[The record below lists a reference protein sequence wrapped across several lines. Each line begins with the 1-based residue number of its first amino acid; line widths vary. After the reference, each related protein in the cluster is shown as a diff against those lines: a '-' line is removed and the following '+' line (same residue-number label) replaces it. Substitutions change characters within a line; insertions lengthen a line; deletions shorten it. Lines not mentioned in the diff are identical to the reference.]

1 MVLHGKGE
9 YLMGAS
15 EQPSIF
21 QMGECKA
28 SLYWCLFYWPPLS
41 YGELWS
47 CSRQEREYVTG
58 EARWEAGI
66 FISSQSTVR
75 ILALLF

>member
-1 MVLHGKGE
+1 MLALHGKVE

-21 QMGECKA
+21 QIGEYKA

-47 CSRQEREYVTG
+47 CSRQQR
-58 EARWEAGI
+58 
-66 FISSQSTVR
+66 
-75 ILALLF
+75 